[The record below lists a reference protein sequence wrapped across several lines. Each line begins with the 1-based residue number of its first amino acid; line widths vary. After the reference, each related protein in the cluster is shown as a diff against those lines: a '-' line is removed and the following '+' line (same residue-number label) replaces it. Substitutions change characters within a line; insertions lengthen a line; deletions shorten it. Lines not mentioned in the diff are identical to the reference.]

1 MASVINTGGMTINV
15 PDYTSDE
22 DQNLSDN
29 QKAETEKFLNDI
41 QATKSQPNFRSMAT
55 NIAGI
60 FGIPYQF
67 SDEVDPNIKLNGIDT
82 HIGRKFNEKV
92 FSIMPILFL
101 TPGEPKFMA
110 DYGNSRYKSVKQQTA
125 AKLAGLLD
133 DQDEESNEFDEGRY
147 YSFESNFQ
155 EYKKYANVSLRA
167 LALYMGIDKV
177 QIPVPGATSGKL
189 VTLGKINIEDFLN
202 NSFAKLF
209 GSQVTVPFFLDA
221 ETAISESFSNSTT
234 ESTLSQTVN
243 QFSQNAREIQFIM
256 GSKDFGGL
264 MGNVQDAVT
273 DVTQNVTSAM
283 SGISDALMGKNMV
296 SRVAGELTTI
306 VTGGKIVFPEI
317 WSESDYDRSYDIN
330 IKLRSPDPDPVSI
343 FLNIYMPIV
352 LLISM
357 TAPRQIGNSSNSYE
371 SPFIVRATYKSIFS
385 CDMGIITSLSIN
397 KGGSN
402 NWNSMGM
409 PTSAD
414 VTVSLKDLYG
424 SMQISKR
431 MGLLTNTAQMDYLAN
446 MAGVDLN
453 EFEPTRQ
460 IRLALQIISNTKND
474 WGDYAWGGIKAKLN
488 KATGNFLGKF
498 SDTRYLT

>member
-1 MASVINTGGMTINV
+1 MAVVSTVGGKIEV
-15 PDYTSDE
+15 PEFTEDE
-22 DQNLSDN
+22 RAGMSANEL
-29 QKAETEKFLNDI
+29 AETEKFLGDI
-41 QATKSQPNFRSMAT
+41 QKTTQQPNFHAMST
-55 NIAGI
+55 NISGI
-60 FGIPYQF
+60 FGMPYQF
-67 SDEVDPNIKLNGIDT
+67 SDYVDPCIKLNGKDT
-82 HIGRKFNEKV
+82 HIGRKFNEKI

-110 DYGNSRYKSVKQQTA
+110 DYGNKKYKAVKQQTA
-125 AKLAGLLD
+125 ARLAGMLD
-133 DQDEESNEFDEGRY
+133 DAGDDESNEYDEGRY

-177 QIPVPGATSGKL
+177 RIPVPGGNKT
-189 VTLGKINIEDFLN
+189 VTLGKLNIEDFLN
-202 NSFAKLF
+202 SSFAKLF

-221 ETAISESFSNSTT
+221 ETAISESFSNGTT
-234 ESTLSQTVN
+234 ESALSQTVN

-273 DVTQNVTSAM
+273 DVSQAVTGAM

-317 WSESDYDRSYDIN
+317 WSDSDYDRSYDIN

-343 FLNIYMPIV
+343 FLNVYMPIV

-371 SPFIVRATYKSIFS
+371 APFIVRATYKSIFS

-397 KGGSN
+397 KGGSG

-414 VTVSLKDLYG
+414 VTISLKDLYG

-431 MGLLTNTAQMDYLAN
+431 MGLLTNTAQMDYLAT

-460 IRLALQIISNTKND
+460 IRLASQIIGNTFND
-474 WGDYAWGGIKAKLN
+474 WGDYAWGGIKATAN
-488 KATGNFLGKF
+488 KAGGKIF
-498 SDTRYLT
+498 SRFTDTRYLT